1 MISDTLALSFKD
13 RLDRLRSKRQDG
25 QGTSTSSGLAISEM
39 KGPSWMDVNP
49 DVAMLAPMNDV
60 IDLTM
65 DDALPQLFTEYSNND
80 DDRDRG
86 PKWKGK
92 GVDRRTDGEGEGC
105 RAEDVS
111 MEMKRMEERSMR
123 YEGEGAP
130 ERKVDME
137 TRCELE
143 MEIRRLRAEK
153 ETLKGKFDK
162 EKARTTKYKK
172 AYDIQKK
179 RIQRLEAE
187 AEQSNAIS
195 GDMAM
200 ATTSSTRPEEKEST
214 HEFIQKASTEP
225 KPTLDRLFRAISA
238 MGMMKVVV
246 DQYTCAV

>member
-1 MISDTLALSFKD
+1 MNNTYGTTKSVYEYFESFEDMEDDHTLALSFKD

-80 DDRDRG
+80 DDCDRG

-92 GVDRRTDGEGEGC
+92 SVDRRTDGEGEGW
-105 RAEDVS
+105 RAED
-111 MEMKRMEERSMR
+111 
-123 YEGEGAP
+123 
-130 ERKVDME
+130 
-137 TRCELE
+137 
-143 MEIRRLRAEK
+143 
-153 ETLKGKFDK
+153 FDK

-187 AEQSNAIS
+187 AEQSNTIS
-195 GDMAM
+195 GGTAM

-246 DQYTCAV
+246 DQYTCAVCRHIIIAEILNYFT